1 MALYRFN
8 ILLASGLAKAMNLTS
23 NFTSLVTFALLGHID
38 WLLGLTMGVCLMAGA
53 YVGAH
58 SAIRFGAP
66 FIRPLF
72 ILVVTILAGKL
83 AYDAWWVG

>member
-1 MALYRFN
+1 
-8 ILLASGLAKAMNLTS
+8 
-23 NFTSLVTFALLGHID
+23 
-38 WLLGLTMGVCLMAGA
+38 MAGA